1 MKIEK
6 IMSKK
11 NKELSYQQAMQELES
26 IVARVEEDELDVDE
40 LSAQV
45 KRAMELVSYCR
56 TRLRTT
62 ENIIQQAFEEED
74 QEEELEE

>member
-1 MKIEK
+1 
-6 IMSKK
+6 MSKK

-74 QEEELEE
+74 QEEDLEE

>member
-1 MKIEK
+1 
-6 IMSKK
+6 MSKK